1 MPTITE
7 IKQSMPRDK
16 SHYDRWG
23 NPAAYF
29 CARPLSYPV
38 TALFITLGM
47 SANAASAASIVFALL
62 SIVAAAMASSAWLV
76 GGLVMMWLI
85 LDCVDGNIARFTRTG
100 SNRGEFLDA
109 MGGYTIT
116 AGLYLAIGYGM
127 GNMESL
133 LLGGLASIFSLF
145 SRLILNKVNVLAGAR
160 RDGSGDTGSGRV
172 AMWLLSIYNLSGIG
186 MLLLILAILFQHE
199 TAYLAFQALTG
210 AALTGGAF
218 LQGWKKLQAS

>member
-29 CARPLSYPV
+29 FARPVSYPI
-38 TALFITLGM
+38 TALFIALGM
-47 SANAASAASIVFALL
+47 SANTASAASILFAIL
-62 SIVAAAMASSAWLV
+62 SIIAAAMTSSAWLI
-76 GGLVMMWLI
+76 GGFVMLWLI

-116 AGLYLAIGYGM
+116 AGIYLAIGYGT
-127 GNMESL
+127 GNLESL
-133 LLGGLASIFSLF
+133 ALGALASIFAIF

-160 RDGSGDTGSGRV
+160 RDASGDTGSGKT

-186 MLLLILAILFQHE
+186 MLLLILAIQFHLE
-199 TAYLAFQALTG
+199 TGYLAFQALAG

-218 LQGWKKLQAS
+218 LQGWKKLQAN

>member
-16 SHYDRWG
+16 SNYDRWG

-29 CARPLSYPV
+29 FARPVSYPV
-38 TALFITLGM
+38 TALFINLGI
-47 SANAASAASIVFALL
+47 SANTASAASILFALL
-62 SIVAAAMASSAWLV
+62 AIVAAAMASSTLLIS
-76 GGLVMMWLI
+76 GLVMVWLV

-116 AGLYLAIGYGM
+116 AGIYLAIGYGT
-127 GNMESL
+127 GSTTDL
-133 LLGGLASIFSLF
+133 ALGALASIFSIF
-145 SRLILNKVNVLAGAR
+145 SRLILNKVNVLAGLR
-160 RDGSGDTGSGRV
+160 RDTSGDTGSGSA

-186 MLLLILAILFQHE
+186 MLILALAIQSQQE
-199 TAYLAFQALTG
+199 TVYLAFQALAG

-218 LQGWKKLQAS
+218 LQGWKKLQAN